1 MNLPSLGPRGEGWF
15 LVQILLIVAV
25 ALAPMGLAQ
34 AEIAPPVY
42 WAGIILIF
50 AGLLLTTVSVVAL
63 GPSMTVLPRPSP
75 RGGLVE
81 AGPYRV
87 IRHPVYAGLV
97 ILAVGAGLA
106 RASVIGLGIAVVLA
120 VFLDLKARREESL
133 LAAKFPGYVE
143 YRARTARFIP
153 GIY

>member
-1 MNLPSLGPRGEGWF
+1 VNLPSLGPRGEGWF
-15 LVQILLIVAV
+15 LVQILLIAAV
-25 ALAPMGLAQ
+25 VLAPMGAPQ

-42 WAGIILIF
+42 WAGIFLVLG
-50 AGLLLTTVSVVAL
+50 GLLLATVSVAAL

-81 AGPYRV
+81 AGPYRL

-106 RASVIGLGIAVVLA
+106 KASPVGLGIAMVLA
-120 VFLDLKARREESL
+120 VFLDLKARHEEAL
-133 LAAKFPGYVE
+133 LAAKYPAYAE
-143 YRARTARFIP
+143 YRKRTARFIP
-153 GIY
+153 GVY

>member
-1 MNLPSLGPRGEGWF
+1 VNLPSLGPRGEGWF
-15 LVQILLIVAV
+15 LVQIFLIVAV

-81 AGPYRV
+81 AGPYRL

-120 VFLDLKARREESL
+120 VFLDLKARREEAL
-133 LAAKFPGYVE
+133 LAAKFPGYAD